1 MGNGWIKGILTGI
14 FWAVVVAASSAQA
27 REVVDLVGRRLRVP
41 DVPQRVVT
49 LAPSLTEMVF
59 ALGSGHRVVGVSQY
73 SNYPAEVQALTKVGS
88 YVHPD
93 VEKIVALKPDLVLAV
108 KDGNPRGVVEKL
120 EQFGIPVYAVN
131 PKTIRQVMETLLAL
145 GNVLHAQE
153 RAEAL
158 VADMARR
165 LQSVDDAIRNV
176 TYRPGVFFQIGVSP
190 IVSVGTETFAH
201 ELIVR
206 AGGRNVAEGPDPYP
220 RFTLEQVM
228 TLRPDTI
235 IVSSME
241 RAQIFDQVREQWLRW
256 SGIPASAE
264 HRVYLVPSDL
274 FDRPGHRLVDGL
286 ELLVRMLHPELSHG
300 RR

>member
-1 MGNGWIKGILTGI
+1 MGNGCIKGILTGI
-14 FWAVVVAASSAQA
+14 LWAVVVAASSAQA

-93 VEKIVALKPDLVLAV
+93 VEKIVALKPDLVLAI
-108 KDGNPRGVVEKL
+108 KDGNPREVVEKL
-120 EQFGIPVYAVN
+120 EQVGIPVYAVN
-131 PKTIRQVMETLLAL
+131 PKTLRQVMETLLAL

-165 LQSVDDAIRNV
+165 LQSVDDAIKNV

-256 SGIPASAE
+256 SGIPAAAE

-274 FDRPGHRLVDGL
+274 FDRPGPRLVDGL
-286 ELLVRMLHPELSHG
+286 ELLVRMLHPELSNG